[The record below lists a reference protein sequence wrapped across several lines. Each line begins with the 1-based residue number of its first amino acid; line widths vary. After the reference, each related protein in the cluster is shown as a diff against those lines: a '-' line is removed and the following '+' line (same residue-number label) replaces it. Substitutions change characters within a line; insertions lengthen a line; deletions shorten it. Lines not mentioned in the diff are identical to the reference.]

1 MALKENASVKQARQN
16 IEYRWRIYRGRC
28 LEIGQVAAYANVD
41 GQTAPLRPIGKGD
54 LQMISDY
61 GAETAAALFTNNNP
75 SILSMQLVEG
85 FERSVDEDK
94 PDAFLDTMEKGG
106 VVAWVIVGL
115 GLFGLLLGLIR
126 LILLSGARKRANVTV
141 FDALEPVRVSVDDNV
156 STLPTADALSHERM
170 VDRAEALLLKAR
182 TNMERFGM
190 AIMVIAAVASLGLL
204 GTVSGM
210 ISTFAI
216 ITEHGTGDPKLLSGG
231 ISEALITTQLGLM
244 VAIPLLLLGNLLNG
258 WCGRISAN
266 LEEKVLMRIANYK
279 PHSAPPPTKSNQ
291 DKQYA

>member
-1 MALKENASVKQARQN
+1 
-16 IEYRWRIYRGRC
+16 
-28 LEIGQVAAYANVD
+28 
-41 GQTAPLRPIGKGD
+41 
-54 LQMISDY
+54 
-61 GAETAAALFTNNNP
+61 
-75 SILSMQLVEG
+75 
-85 FERSVDEDK
+85 
-94 PDAFLDTMEKGG
+94 
-106 VVAWVIVGL
+106 
-115 GLFGLLLGLIR
+115 
-126 LILLSGARKRANVTV
+126 
-141 FDALEPVRVSVDDNV
+141 
-156 STLPTADALSHERM
+156 M

-190 AIMVIAAVASLGLL
+190 AIMVIAAVAPLLGLL

-279 PHSAPPPTKSNQ
+279 PQSAPPPTKSNQ